1 MEHERVSGH
10 PGPGEWYNN
19 RTQVVQFKFNRE
31 QVVQFKFNREQV
43 VQFKFNIAS
52 GSIY

>member
-19 RTQVVQFKFNRE
+19 RTQVVQFKFNIP
-31 QVVQFKFNREQV
+31 QVV
-43 VQFKFNIAS
+43 
-52 GSIY
+52 